1 MNYYEAMDFINSKL
15 VFGSK
20 PGLSRIRRLLEVM
33 GNPQKELEFIHIA
46 GTNGK
51 GSTSAFIA
59 SALKEAG
66 YKTGLYISPY
76 VVDFRER
83 IQINGEYIKENEIAE
98 LIEYIKPLCEAVE
111 TESESPTEFEVITAL
126 AFEHYKRQNCDFVVL
141 ETGLG
146 GRFDATN
153 IIPAPLAAV
162 ITSISF
168 DHTQYLGDTLGK
180 IAFEKCGII
189 KKGTTVVSYP
199 LQKNEALEVIK
210 SRVDEENANLFIP
223 DLKEFTIENTS
234 LSGSEFHYKGVK
246 VSIPLVGEYQCYNAI
261 TAIEALL
268 SLGISK
274 EAIINGL
281 QKVRFPARFEVVCQN
296 PLAIVDGAHNADGI
310 RKLSENI
317 VKLLKGKR
325 LITIMGMLKDKSYEE
340 PIQIMSSLSD
350 TFIAVT
356 PNNPRALE
364 ANETAR
370 VAGEYCEN
378 VIIAST
384 LKEAAEKAKSL
395 ANEETTIL
403 VCGSLYIAG
412 ELREHLKVNN
422 Q

>member
-1 MNYYEAMDFINSKL
+1 MDFINSKL

-20 PGLSRIRRLLEVM
+20 PGLSRIGRLLEVM
-33 GNPQKELEFIHIA
+33 GNPQEDLEFIHIA

-66 YKTGLYISPY
+66 VKTGLYISPY

-83 IQINGEYIKENEIAE
+83 IQINGEYIKENELAD
-98 LIEYIKPLCEAVE
+98 LIEFIKPLCEEVE
-111 TESESPTEFEVITAL
+111 RESESPTEFEVITAL
-126 AFEHYKRQNCDFVVL
+126 AFEHYKRQKCDFVVL

-153 IIPAPLAAV
+153 IIPSPLAAV

-168 DHTQYLGDTLGK
+168 DHTQYLGDTLAK

-189 KKGTTVVSYP
+189 KKGTTVISYP
-199 LQKNEALEVIK
+199 LQEKEALEVIK
-210 SRVDEENANLFIP
+210 SRANEENANLFIP
-223 DLKEFTIENTS
+223 DLKELTIESTS

-246 VSIPLVGEYQCYNAI
+246 VSIPLVGEYQCYNAM
-261 TAIEALL
+261 TAIETLL

-281 QKVRFPARFEVVCQN
+281 KNVRFPARFEVVNQN
-296 PLAIVDGAHNADGI
+296 PLTIVDGAHNEDGI
-310 RKLSENI
+310 RKLSEN
-317 VKLLKGKR
+317 VEKLLKGKK
-325 LITIMGMLKDKSYEE
+325 LIVIMGMLKDKSYEE
-340 PIQIMSSLSD
+340 PIQIMATLSD

-364 ANETAR
+364 ASETAR
-370 VAGEYCEN
+370 VAGEHCQN

-384 LKEAAEKAKSL
+384 LKEAAEKAKEL
-395 ANEETTIL
+395 ATAENAIL

-412 ELREHLKVNN
+412 ELRTQLIKH
-422 Q
+422 